1 MYPQDRAL
9 PILGGGALV
18 WVSLIPGPCGQGL
31 PEEWSHPE
39 DIPLGCDCPA
49 GAILRK
55 RGQSLPCFP
64 WWKCPAS
71 PSSGCGTQKRETF
84 CFFLTEIALAE
95 LDRITLMKQ
104 TVLKFAAIIGPVFTT
119 QLLAHIL
126 PTCIR
131 QQMNYLLDVLVGDNI
146 IKWLKNTG
154 VPRDVQD
161 AREGPATSQQAGSG
175 KWWQ

>member
-1 MYPQDRAL
+1 M
-9 PILGGGALV
+9 
-18 WVSLIPGPCGQGL
+18 
-31 PEEWSHPE
+31 
-39 DIPLGCDCPA
+39 
-49 GAILRK
+49 
-55 RGQSLPCFP
+55 
-64 WWKCPAS
+64 
-71 PSSGCGTQKRETF
+71 
-84 CFFLTEIALAE
+84 TEIALAE